1 MLKTNYATILKVAIP
16 LMAGTF
22 VQSLVMI
29 TDAAILSRYST
40 LSFDASGNAG
50 LIYVSLFMGLTG
62 LGDAGQII
70 IARRIGQKNKSS
82 INGILQ
88 SSFAVNLLVGLI
100 FMAIILGFIPAMLNS
115 YSLNLDLANEQIQFL
130 NIRSLGFIAAA
141 FMLSL
146 NAYFMAIGKTW
157 VIFLSMLV
165 FAVTNILLDYLL
177 VFGVGSIPAMG
188 IKGAA
193 WASVIAESIATLVLL
208 LFLIRSSTFKT
219 HRIFSTF
226 AIKFSHIKNIVRV
239 GAPLMIQGFFA
250 LATWTVFF
258 TWIEQVGT
266 YELTVSQNIRAVY
279 FLAFVPIF
287 GFGATTRTYISQYMG
302 WNNPKIINR
311 IIKRIILLNLA
322 FILLF
327 FHGALLYPEALIGLI
342 NPSADYLSDS
352 VEILQVIFGSIL
364 IFGISTP
371 LFQTING
378 SGNTKA
384 TLIVELIS
392 IVIYLIAAYYFI
404 KVWELTLLK
413 IWTVEYIYFGTLL
426 LASFIY
432 LRFFNWRNK
441 II

>member
-1 MLKTNYATILKVAIP
+1 MLKTNYTAILKVAIP

-70 IARRIGQKNKSS
+70 IARRIGQKNNSS

-88 SSFAVNLLVGLI
+88 SSFALNLIVGLL
-100 FMAIILGFIPAMLNS
+100 FMMIVLLCIPTMLNS
-115 YSLNLDLANEQIQFL
+115 YSLNLNLANEQIQFL

-157 VIFLSMLV
+157 VMFLSMLV
-165 FAVTNILLDYLL
+165 FAVTNIFLDYLL
-177 VFGVGSIPAMG
+177 VFGVGSIPPMG

-193 WASVIAESIATLVLL
+193 WASVIAESVATLVLL
-208 LFLIRSSTFKT
+208 LFLLRSTTFKT
-219 HRIFSTF
+219 HKIFSTF
-226 AIKFSHIKNIVRV
+226 AVKLIHIKNIVRV
-239 GAPLMIQGFFA
+239 GSPLVIQGFFA

-258 TWIEQVGT
+258 TWIEQLGT

-302 WNNPKIINR
+302 WNNPEIINR
-311 IIKRIILLNLA
+311 IIKRITLLNLG

-327 FHGALLYPEALIGLI
+327 FHGALLYPETLISLI
-342 NPSADYLSDS
+342 NPSSEYINDS

-392 IVIYLIAAYYFI
+392 ILIYLVAAYYFI
-404 KVWELTLLK
+404 KVWELSLLK

-432 LRFFNWRNK
+432 LRFFKWRSK
-441 II
+441 TI

>member
-70 IARRIGQKNKSS
+70 IARRIGQKKNNS

-88 SSFAVNLLVGLI
+88 SSFALNLFVGLL
-100 FMAIILGFIPAMLNS
+100 FMMIVLFCIPAMLNS
-115 YSLNLDLANEQIQFL
+115 YSLNLELASEQIQFL
-130 NIRSLGFIAAA
+130 NIRTLGFIAAA

-208 LFLIRSSTFKT
+208 LFLIRSSTFNA
-219 HRIFSTF
+219 HLIFSTF
-226 AIKFSHIKNIVRV
+226 AVKLTHIKNIVRV

-287 GFGATTRTYISQYMG
+287 GFGATTRTYISQYMD

-311 IIKRIILLNLA
+311 IIKRIILLNLG

-327 FHGALLYPEALIGLI
+327 FHGALLYPEALISLI

-392 IVIYLIAAYYFI
+392 IVIYLLTAYYFI